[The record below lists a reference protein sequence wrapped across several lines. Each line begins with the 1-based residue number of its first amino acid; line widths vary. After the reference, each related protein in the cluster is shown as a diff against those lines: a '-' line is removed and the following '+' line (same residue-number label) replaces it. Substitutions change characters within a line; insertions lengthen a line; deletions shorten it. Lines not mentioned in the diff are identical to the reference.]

1 MAWMQNMYK
10 KFEAMCLELDDI
22 LEQVFLSF
30 TQSISLKCTHDCFY
44 YLRSTDIFLFVF
56 DWIFTDC
63 ISD

>member
-1 MAWMQNMYK
+1 MQNMYK

-30 TQSISLKCTHDCFY
+30 TQSIPLKCTHDCSY

-56 DWIFTDC
+56 D
-63 ISD
+63 